1 MHQVATYFG
10 AWSRIG
16 STGWRK
22 SVACLFDFNFFSA
35 ALHAFRSCTD
45 MTPVCARGT
54 LADFAGKGFPRRL
67 LEEASEGTAGGGGAM
82 KEVDFL
88 VGSGGGIWMDAFRG
102 ELVTGVAGSFNLGGG
117 GTD

>member
-1 MHQVATYFG
+1 
-10 AWSRIG
+10 
-16 STGWRK
+16 
-22 SVACLFDFNFFSA
+22 
-35 ALHAFRSCTD
+35 
-45 MTPVCARGT
+45 
-54 LADFAGKGFPRRL
+54 
-67 LEEASEGTAGGGGAM
+67 M